1 MKASDIMTSPVVSV
15 GPDASLRQVAALLSE
30 RRISGVPVLED
41 ERLVGLVSQADLLRR
56 RRSGAQAGRARDIM
70 THEVMTVSADTPVA
84 EVAALLEGYGIK
96 RVPVLEE
103 GRLVGIVSRSNLVQ
117 ALAVQGPLEE
127 TQSDD
132 DAIRAALLAALERQP
147 WWGSESNV
155 IVAGGVV
162 HYWGATR
169 SEDLRAA
176 ACAIAQSIPGVRRV
190 EDHRFTVRERP
201 VSTGPAGEIRRAS
214 QRGHSKHGGVE
225 AWHSFSFGN
234 YYDPARMGCGP
245 LRAINE
251 KLVRPG
257 AGSTT
262 YGLRDVEVIA
272 YVLEGALGHTDSLD
286 NSIALLPGGAH
297 CLSAGS
303 GVRFSE
309 TNGSESQAS
318 RFLQIWLEPD
328 RLGVPA
334 SYEHRQFSADSKRGR
349 LCLIASPDGRDGSL
363 RINQNALLHAA
374 LFDGPERAQL
384 EVAPG
389 RLAYAQVACGAI
401 TVQGQAL
408 GAGDGFACA
417 GGTIALE
424 EGRNAEVLVFDLP
437 HQASD

>member
-1 MKASDIMTSPVVSV
+1 VKASDIMTSPVVSV

-272 YVLEGALGHTDSLD
+272 Y
-286 NSIALLPGGAH
+286 
-297 CLSAGS
+297 